1 MAVREYISNLDLGGN
16 EIKDVVI
23 DKVSEM
29 PATATQGRFIYF
41 AGTDATGTYHTGSL
55 YIGNGTAWVE
65 LAQGGDTTALA
76 SRISALEETVGDNTK
91 GLVLKVSDL
100 EALVGASDE
109 VGLRKKIADNTAA
122 ITTLEGV
129 VGETETAGLQGR
141 VKTAEG
147 DIDTLEGLV
156 GKTTDEKSA
165 SGSLYARVAQN
176 TYDISTNK
184 TAFDNFTAKLET
196 TVTATA
202 DDKFPT
208 SKAVATLV
216 NAKIASV
223 LRYKGAKTAVAEVKA
238 LTGMV
243 TGDVWHV
250 TADGS
255 EWAYDGTTWQ
265 ELGTA
270 TDLSGYATKTY
281 VDTQDALCVPKTTTV
296 NGHALSDNVTVTK
309 DDVGLGNVSN
319 LAPADLPI
327 STATQT
333 ALDKKVDKLTT
344 APTTGT
350 YCKVTIDSQGL
361 VKSGDATKLTVDDIS
376 DISSKYLGINGTAKK
391 ATQLETARSISITG
405 GATASAVSFD
415 GTGNVALSVTSLD
428 ASKVTGTLSADVIP
442 SLDPSKISGTI
453 PEDKMPFKRRST
465 TITNVATITLDV
477 AIPYGLLVVD
487 SNQREVFC
495 EVIMGSG
502 DGKATLNFSKAFTGV
517 AYYIG

>member
-29 PATATQGRFIYF
+29 PATATQGRFVYF
-41 AGTDATGTYHTGSL
+41 AGTDATGTYNTGSL
-55 YIGNGTAWVE
+55 YIGNGTTWVE

-76 SRISALEETVGDNTK
+76 SRITALEGTVGDSTK

-100 EALVGASDE
+100 EDLIGASDSA
-109 VGLRKKIADNTAA
+109 GLRKKIADNTLA
-122 ITTLEGV
+122 ITTLKAT

-141 VKTAEG
+141 VKTAES
-147 DIDTLEGLV
+147 DINTLEDLV
-156 GKTTDEKSA
+156 GTSDEAGLRKKIADNTKTISA
-165 SGSLYARVAQN
+165 NKA
-176 TYDISTNK
+176 TYDT
-184 TAFDNFTAKLET
+184 FVAKLET
-196 TVTATA
+196 TVSNS

-208 SKAVATLV
+208 SKAVTTLI
-216 NAKIASV
+216 NTKIASV
-223 LRYKGAKTAVAEVKA
+223 LRYKGAKATVAEVKA

-243 TGDVWHV
+243 AGDVWHV

-255 EWAYDGTTWQ
+255 EWAYDGSTWQ

-270 TDLSGYATKTY
+270 TDLSSYATKSY
-281 VDTQDALCVPKTTTV
+281 VDSQDAKLVPTSRTINTHPLTGDISLDK
-296 NGHALSDNVTVTK
+296 A
-309 DDVGLGNVSN
+309 DVGLGNVEN
-319 LAPADLPI
+319 LAPKDLPI

-344 APTTGT
+344 APTEGT
-350 YCKVTIDSQGL
+350 YTKVTIDSQGL
-361 VKSGDATKLTVDDIS
+361 VKTGDEKITVDDIS
-376 DISSKYLGINGTAKK
+376 DISGKYLGIDATAKK
-391 ATQLETARSISITG
+391 ATQLETARTVSITG
-405 GATASAVSFD
+405 GATAAAVSFN
-415 GTGNVALSVTSLD
+415 GTGNVVLSVTEID
-428 ASKVTGTLSADVIP
+428 AAKVTKNVLSADVIP

-477 AIPYGLLVVD
+477 SIPYGLLVVD

-502 DGKATLNFSKAFTGV
+502 DGKATLNFSKAFTGT